1 MILNIAVILVALA
14 VAYWGVANGFFSALM
29 HLACTIAAGA
39 IALAFWEP
47 VAMLIMEQTQAE
59 WINDMVWGASLGLT
73 FAVSL
78 AALLGLTIVALRA
91 NMKLNAVANGIGGA
105 VAGAGSGTIVAGMLL
120 LTIGNIRGTS
130 ALFGHERT
138 VYDNAGSI
146 VRGSNLWFPADD
158 LTTAF
163 YSLVSRGTLST
174 DTPLARYYPHLAE
187 AGSLLR
193 KSFDE
198 EKPLRHTLRKGDVE
212 LLGRYTVGASE
223 AIAFDAL
230 MGQAGTTAKPVL
242 DLNGEP
248 LKSQNGGQFYLE
260 GFVLKFNAGSREKF
274 GQVVW
279 WNGAATLVVE
289 SYDGLETR
297 AIMPIAMISNADG
310 ESSQMG
316 RWTFDS
322 KGVFIAS
329 PGASADP
336 LAAFEFPVPRTAAGQ
351 AWRAVA
357 LYVRGI
363 RFDLLDYSTE
373 PPSEPVK
380 VGRAFASVTDRNS
393 AIASSAIMS
402 VGGVGAAANA
412 TGGGTLNTSKAQRIR
427 VEGTSETVMIS
438 NRLPMAVMLRAG
450 SLGGLEVDDKN
461 KIRDGEAKFKPE
473 QMLQRGTDRSLVV
486 DSFLS
491 LSDVGII
498 QVDVSPRTVL
508 DMTGPDARDATGAP
522 VLVDANGS
530 RYQCVGFVYKDNSIV
545 HVRFTP
551 GRPINSMND
560 LPSVSSSRADQKIT
574 LVFRV
579 SMNVDIK
586 HYAIGDTAL
595 AEFAPVLKLTEVQR

>member
-1 MILNIAVILVALA
+1 MALNIAVILVALG
-14 VAYWGVANGFFSALM
+14 VAYWGVASGFFSALM
-29 HLACTIAAGA
+29 HLACTICAGA

-47 VAMLIMEQTQAE
+47 VAMLIMEQTQVE
-59 WINDMVWGASLGLT
+59 WINDIVWGASLGLI
-73 FAVSL
+73 FSLSL

-91 NMKLNAVANGIGGA
+91 NMKLNAIANGIGGA

-120 LTIGNIRGTS
+120 LTIGNMRGTS
-130 ALFGHERT
+130 ALFQHERT

-187 AGSLLR
+187 AGSLIR
-193 KSFDE
+193 KSPTEDS
-198 EKPLRHTLRKGDVE
+198 PLRHTLRKGDVE
-212 LLGRYTVGASE
+212 VVGRYTVGASE
-223 AIAFDAL
+223 AIGFDAL
-230 MGQAGTTAKPVL
+230 IGQAGTTAKPVL
-242 DLNGEP
+242 DLNGEA
-248 LKSQNGGQFYLE
+248 LKSQNNGQYYLE

-279 WNGAATLVVE
+279 WNGAATLVIE

-297 AIMPIAMISNADG
+297 AVQPIAMISNADG
-310 ESSQMG
+310 ATSQVG
-316 RWTFDS
+316 RWSFDS

-336 LAAFEFPVPRTAAGQ
+336 NAAFEFPVPRTAAGQ
-351 AWRAVA
+351 AWRPVA

-363 RFDLLDYSTE
+363 RFNLLDFSTE
-373 PPSEPVK
+373 PPGEPVK

-393 AIASSAIMS
+393 AVQSSAIMS
-402 VGGVGAAANA
+402 VGGVGAATNA
-412 TGGGTLNTSKAQRIR
+412 TAGGTLNTSKAQRIR
-427 VEGTSETVMIS
+427 VEAVSETVLVT
-438 NRLPMAVMLRAG
+438 NRLPQSVMLRAG
-450 SLGGLEVDDKN
+450 SLGGLEVNDKN
-461 KIRDGEAKFKPE
+461 KIRDGEAKFKPD

-486 DSFLS
+486 DSFLAG
-491 LSDVGII
+491 SDVGVI
-498 QVDVSPRTVL
+498 QIDVSPRTIL
-508 DMTGPDARDATGAP
+508 DMTAAESRDATGAP
-522 VLVDANGS
+522 ALVDANGA

-551 GRPINSMND
+551 GRPINAMAD

-574 LVFRV
+574 LIFRV

-586 HYAIGDTAL
+586 HYAIGDTSL
-595 AEFAPVLKLTEVQR
+595 AEFTPAVKLSEVQR